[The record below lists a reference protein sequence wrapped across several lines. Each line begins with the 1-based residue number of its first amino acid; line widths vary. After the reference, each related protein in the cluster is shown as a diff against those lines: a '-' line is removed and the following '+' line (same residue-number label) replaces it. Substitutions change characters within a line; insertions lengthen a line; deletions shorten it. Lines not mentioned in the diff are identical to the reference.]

1 MFEANAVLE
10 KENPT
15 QDEVDTAYA
24 NLKNAI
30 EGLTDKENPDKPVD
44 PDNPTGPIQP
54 VDPENP
60 GNQSGGSKD
69 ETNTGDVTNL
79 ANIFILLL
87 LSGAG
92 LVLLR
97 KKSRQ

>member
-1 MFEANAVLE
+1 M
-10 KENPT
+10 
-15 QDEVDTAYA
+15 
-24 NLKNAI
+24 KNAI

-60 GNQSGGSKD
+60 GNQSGGSKN

-79 ANIFILLL
+79 AISLFCYCFQVQDLYCFE
-87 LSGAG
+87 
-92 LVLLR
+92 R
-97 KKSRQ
+97 KADNN